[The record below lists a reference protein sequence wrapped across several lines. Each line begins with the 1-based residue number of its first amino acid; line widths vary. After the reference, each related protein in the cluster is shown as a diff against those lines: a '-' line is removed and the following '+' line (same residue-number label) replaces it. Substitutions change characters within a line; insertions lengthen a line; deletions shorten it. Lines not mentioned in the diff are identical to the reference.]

1 MTTDLRGFRPQH
13 PTLYQLAPD
22 GESLEF
28 LFAQCPACQKL
39 VFPADVPG
47 CSHCGDPLHGARK
60 VARPG
65 GGKLLEYVTLH
76 VPLLPG
82 MEVPRIAADILIEE
96 GLIEEGVVAA
106 ADESAL
112 RVGMTLR
119 AVAVALPG
127 GETFA
132 CRFVPAA
139 AGAAE

>member
-1 MTTDLRGFRPQH
+1 MKRLLRGGRVVDP
-13 PTLYQLAPD
+13 ANGRD
-22 GESLEF
+22 GIF
-28 LFAQCPACQKL
+28 
-39 VFPADVPG
+39 
-47 CSHCGDPLHGARK
+47 
-60 VARPG
+60 
-65 GGKLLEYVTLH
+65 
-76 VPLLPG
+76 
-82 MEVPRIAADILIEE
+82 DILIEE

-112 RVGMTLR
+112 RVGMALR

>member
-1 MTTDLRGFRPQH
+1 MTTDLRGLQPQH

-28 LFAQCPACQKL
+28 LFAQCPACRKL
-39 VFPADVPG
+39 VFPANVPG
-47 CSHCGDPLHGARK
+47 CSHCGDPLHGADT

-82 MEVPRIAADILIEE
+82 MEVPRIAADILIED
-96 GLIEEGVVAA
+96 GLIEEGVIAGS
-106 ADESAL
+106 DESAL
-112 RVGMTLR
+112 QVGMALR
-119 AVAVALPG
+119 AVAMAQPG

-132 CRFVPAA
+132 CRFVPAE
-139 AGAAE
+139 GAAR

>member
-1 MTTDLRGFRPQH
+1 MTTDLRGLQPQH

-28 LFAQCPACQKL
+28 LFAQCPACRKL
-39 VFPADVPG
+39 VFPANVPG
-47 CSHCGDPLHGARK
+47 CSHCGDPLHGAEK

-82 MEVPRIAADILIEE
+82 MEVPRIAADILIED
-96 GLIEEGVVAA
+96 GLIEEGVIAGS
-106 ADESAL
+106 DESAL
-112 RVGMTLR
+112 RVGMVLR
-119 AVAVALPG
+119 AVAVAQPG

-132 CRFVPAA
+132 CRFVAA
-139 AGAAE
+139 EGAAR